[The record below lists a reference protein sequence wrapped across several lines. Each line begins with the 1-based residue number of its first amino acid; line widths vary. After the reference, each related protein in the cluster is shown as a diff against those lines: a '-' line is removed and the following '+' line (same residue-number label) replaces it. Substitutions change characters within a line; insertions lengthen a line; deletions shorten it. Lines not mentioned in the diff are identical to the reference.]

1 MKTPRDSIASP
12 SPGILKKKT
21 VGSTMGRRSS
31 KTLTPEQLRDSFSSL
46 ELDEGRIQTI
56 NQAVERKSDH
66 AKDLHIHWKRK
77 SSLVMQKRISKMRD
91 SFAVNMFYSEDE
103 IADFKY
109 QKFMEDCGLDPSDF
123 D

>member
-1 MKTPRDSIASP
+1 MKTPRDSIV

-21 VGSTMGRRSS
+21 VGATMGRRSS
-31 KTLTPEQLRDSFSSL
+31 SKTLTPQQLCDSFSNL
-46 ELDEGRIQTI
+46 DLDEGTIQNI

-77 SSLVMQKRISKMRD
+77 SSLVMQKRISTMRD
-91 SFAVNMFYSEDE
+91 SFAMNMFYSDEE
-103 IADFKY
+103 IANFKY